1 MTGFLK
7 GFVYALRGIVAG
19 AEGRNFRVML
29 AAAVVVILLGFILN
43 ISLMEWCLVTLAM
56 GLVLSLELFNTAGE
70 KLVDILS
77 PDHDPRYGMVKDI
90 LAGAVLVAALAAA
103 VVGGPPPPEQPWSST
118 VPITPIANLA
128 YLETVPDIPMASP

>member
-7 GFVYALRGIVAG
+7 GFIYAWRGIVAG
-19 AEGRNFRVML
+19 AAGRNFRVML
-29 AAAVVVILLGFILN
+29 TAAVVVIVLGCFLS

-56 GLVLSLELFNTAGE
+56 GLVLSLELLNTAGE

-90 LAGAVLVAALAAA
+90 LAGAVLVAALVTAI
-103 VVGGPPPPEQPWSST
+103 VGALVFLPKL
-118 VPITPIANLA
+118 I
-128 YLETVPDIPMASP
+128 